1 MVDLRVGPLA
11 GQMAVWWVGR
21 TAAVKVVQMAGYLA
35 ASRADL
41 TVVGRVALWV
51 VLWVVQMAASTVV

>member
-1 MVDLRVGPLA
+1 
-11 GQMAVWWVGR
+11 
-21 TAAVKVVQMAGYLA
+21 VKVVQMAGYLA

>member
-1 MVDLRVGPLA
+1 MVDMKVVRMAV
-11 GQMAVWWVGR
+11 QMAVWWVDR
-21 TAAVKVVQMAGYLA
+21 TAAVKVVQLAGCLVA
-35 ASRADL
+35 ARADL

>member
-1 MVDLRVGPLA
+1 MKVGPLA
-11 GQMAVWWVGR
+11 G
-21 TAAVKVVQMAGYLA
+21 YLV

>member
-1 MVDLRVGPLA
+1 MAV
-11 GQMAVWWVGR
+11 QMAVWWVGR
-21 TAAVKVVQMAGYLA
+21 TAAVKVVQLAGYLA
-35 ASRADL
+35 ALRADL

>member
-1 MVDLRVGPLA
+1 MVGS
-11 GQMAVWWVGR
+11 MAVWWVGR
-21 TAAVKVVQMAGYLA
+21 TAAVKVGPLAGYLV

>member
-1 MVDLRVGPLA
+1 MVDLRVGWMA
-11 GQMAVWWVGR
+11 VQMAVWWVGR
-21 TAAVKVVQMAGYLA
+21 
-35 ASRADL
+35 